1 MSRTAQL
8 MQLTTPHGLI
18 DVPDVEPS
26 RPHPDEMLGLAIETV
41 RLLPVNGLRHPP
53 EQGSCG
59 WYIWGG
65 DELSQAAD
73 FFSPVHVKHV
83 SDYIATVIPYLDL
96 PPGYRFL
103 FDNAGHNDVWCDAI
117 LLNV

>member
-1 MSRTAQL
+1 
-8 MQLTTPHGLI
+8 MQLNTPNGSI
-18 DVPDVEPS
+18 DLPDVEPS
-26 RPHPDEMLGLAIETV
+26 RPHPDELLGLAIDTV
-41 RLLPVNGLRHPP
+41 RLQPVNGLRHRP
-53 EQGSCG
+53 EQGTCG

-65 DELSQAAD
+65 DEQSQAAD

-83 SDYIATVIPYLDL
+83 SDYIATVTPYLDL

-103 FDNAGHNDVWCDAI
+103 FDNVGYNDVCFDAS